1 MISVVINGNSTYI
14 DDSYLTLFILS
25 SMFMASS
32 LLGGFPLVISYYTV
46 KPNYS

>member
-14 DDSYLTLFILS
+14 DDSYSTLSVLS

-32 LLGGFPLVISYYTV
+32 VLGGFLPVISYYTV